1 MAIKEQPK
9 KRFLFSQLVS
19 VTVSLCA
26 LSIVPIP
33 QSSVLERADS
43 AETECLCEEVRAE
56 VRLSTRRRLKRLQYL
71 ERMTFFE
78 IGNLRQVAISAI
90 RSSAI
95 IGHQLAN
102 GLCAPLLV

>member
-1 MAIKEQPK
+1 VAIKEQSK
-9 KRFLFSQLVS
+9 KRFLLSRL
-19 VTVSLCA
+19 VTVTIGLCA

-33 QSSVLERADS
+33 QSSVLERAES
-43 AETECLCEEVRAE
+43 TETECLCEEERAE
-56 VRLSTRRRLKRLQYL
+56 ARMSARRRLKRLQYH

-78 IGNLRQVAISAI
+78 IGNLRQVAISAS

-95 IGHQLAN
+95 IGHRLAN